1 MTGPGRPGQLRAEP
15 TGQLRGDLSSLNRRQ
30 HLIAPTHLMIL
41 IPAKMNSTDY
51 DDFIEMFTVPT
62 PISPLTPTPVAF
74 PSHEPSQDV
83 IYDSLPPMEQSKVP
97 E

>member
-1 MTGPGRPGQLRAEP
+1 MALSGFLPKINLGVQAE
-15 TGQLRGDLSSLNRRQ
+15 TQGGHHKN
-30 HLIAPTHLMIL
+30 PTHLMIL
-41 IPAKMNSTDY
+41 IPAKMNSPDY

-62 PISPLTPTPVAF
+62 PISPLTHTPVAF

>member
-1 MTGPGRPGQLRAEP
+1 MALSGSLPQINLGVQAE
-15 TGQLRGDLSSLNRRQ
+15 TQGGHHKN
-30 HLIAPTHLMIL
+30 
-41 IPAKMNSTDY
+41 Y